1 MSNTSQLHRLHQ
13 KFAQFRRDSKG
24 QVAVILGLAI
34 LPVMGF
40 VGTAVDY
47 SRGVSALN
55 SLNAAADSAA
65 LNAVAKGR
73 VTHVAPDAATVR
85 QYFDASG
92 ALGANVQINSFAVT
106 NTNTVTTL
114 NVQVAYTAQVDTTFM
129 NVFGIHQLQLSGSSK
144 AATDLP
150 PYIDFHLLLDNSPS
164 MGVAGSTADITKMQ
178 SLTPDNC
185 AFACHQKNTDGTD
198 KLTDYYHVAKNNG
211 VKTRIDLLRSAVQ
224 NLMDTATS
232 SASIPNQF
240 RMGIYTFSDTFQTV
254 AGLSTNLATQKTKAA
269 AIDLAYSYQAQTDQ
283 QTSFDVALPVMNSLV
298 ATPGDGMSATAPQK
312 YVFFVTDG
320 VQDEV
325 KASLNACV
333 TSAAGGGTVTNGSGN
348 FPAICQLAPH
358 DGSTTTISAIN
369 PSLCTTLKNR
379 GVKVAVLYTPYLP
392 LTVNG
397 YYNQYVAPLSNT
409 SASGIVPALTAC
421 ASPGFFFQI
430 DNSTSIDQA
439 MNAMFQ
445 AAVKYARLV
454 Q

>member
-1 MSNTSQLHRLHQ
+1 MSNTSRLHRLHQ
-13 KFAQFRRDSKG
+13 KFAQFRRNGKG

-34 LPVMGF
+34 MPVMGF

-73 VTHVAPDAATVR
+73 TTHVAPDSATVR
-85 QYFDASG
+85 KYFDASG
-92 ALGANVQINSFAVT
+92 AVGANVQINSFAVT
-106 NTNTVTTL
+106 NTNSVTTL
-114 NVQVAYTAQVDTTFM
+114 NVQVAYTAQIDTTFM
-129 NVFGIHQLQLSGSSK
+129 NVFGIHTLQLSGSSK

-150 PYIDFHLLLDNSPS
+150 PYIDFQLLLDNSPS
-164 MGVAGSTADITKMQ
+164 MGVAGSTADIARMQ
-178 SLTPDNC
+178 TLTTGSC
-185 AFACHQKNTDGTD
+185 AFACHQKNADGTD
-198 KLTDYYHVAKNNG
+198 NTSDNYHIAKNNG
-211 VKTRIDLLRSAVQ
+211 IKTRIDLLREAVQ

-232 SASIPNQF
+232 STSIPNQF

-269 AIDLAYSYQAQTDQ
+269 AIDLAYAYQAQTDQ

-298 ATPGDGMSATAPQK
+298 ATPGNGMSATAPQK

-325 KASLNACV
+325 KPSLNACI
-333 TSAAGGGTVTNGSGN
+333 TSATAGGTVTDGSGN
-348 FPAICQLAPH
+348 FPTICQLAPH

-369 PSLCTTLKNR
+369 PSLCTTLKDR
-379 GVKVAVLYTPYLP
+379 GIKVAVLYTPYLP
-392 LTVNG
+392 LTVNA

-409 SASGIVPALTAC
+409 GASGIVPALTAC

-430 DNSTSIDQA
+430 DNSTGIDQA